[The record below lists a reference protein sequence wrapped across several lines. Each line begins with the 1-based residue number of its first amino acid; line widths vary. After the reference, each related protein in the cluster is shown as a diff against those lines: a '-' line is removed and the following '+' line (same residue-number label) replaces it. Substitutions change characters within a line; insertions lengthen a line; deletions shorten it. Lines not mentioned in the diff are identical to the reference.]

1 MRSIVRRAR
10 GRALRLV
17 RNRPV
22 ASVTGGLLLALAF
35 ILLAGDYAWETWITD
50 GLGLVMGATGVAL
63 VVGSFGGRRP
73 DWIDPDAN
81 RGGTA
86 A

>member
-1 MRSIVRRAR
+1 M
-10 GRALRLV
+10 LRLV
-17 RNRPV
+17 RNRPA
-22 ASVTGGLLLALAF
+22 ASVIGGLLLALAF
-35 ILLAGDYAWETWITD
+35 IILAGDYPLYTWITD
-50 GLGLVMGATGVAL
+50 GIGLVMGATGVAL

-73 DWIDPDAN
+73 DWIDRDAN

>member
-1 MRSIVRRAR
+1 MRSIVRRVR
-10 GRALRLV
+10 GRVLRLV
-17 RNRPV
+17 RNRPA
-22 ASVTGGLLLALAF
+22 ASVVGGLLLALAF
-35 ILLAGDYAWETWITD
+35 ILLAGDYTWETWITD

-63 VVGSFGGRRP
+63 VVGSFGGQRP
-73 DWIDPDAN
+73 DWIDPDAS

>member
-1 MRSIVRRAR
+1 M
-10 GRALRLV
+10 LRLV
-17 RNRPV
+17 RNRPA
-22 ASVTGGLLLALAF
+22 ASVIGGLLLALAF
-35 ILLAGDYAWETWITD
+35 ILLAGDYVWESWITD

-63 VVGSFGGRRP
+63 VLGSFGGRRP
-73 DWIDPDAN
+73 DWIDPDAS